1 MSRALSGGAYHWR
14 EYSIDELLP
23 PASGERAVAL
33 LLGCG
38 DAAEKPF
45 LVEAGYRPLG
55 VDVRQMRGGADVIAD
70 AHFLPLADAC
80 VDLVLSMQVFE
91 HLRAPW
97 LAAGEVARVL
107 RPGGCFI
114 GSVAF
119 LKPYHGSYFHMTH
132 EGVHQ
137 LLLQAGLA
145 TDRLFGAQSLIYS
158 LYGGMI
164 PVLGRRAKRRV
175 LGSIDRLLFAARTLT
190 WRLTRRKDPNAVSQ
204 RFDEDLPLSFRTFDK
219 LRFAPAVV
227 FRARKP
233 VPPPTPTA
241 RKHSGSSG

>member
-1 MSRALSGGAYHWR
+1 MPRPTRGGAYHWH
-14 EYSIDELLP
+14 EYGIDELLP
-23 PASGERAVAL
+23 AASGEHAVAL

-55 VDVRQMRGGADVIAD
+55 VDVRQMGKGADVIAD

-80 VDLVLSMQVFE
+80 VDVILSMQVFE

-97 LAAGEVARVL
+97 LAAEEVARVL
-107 RPGGCFI
+107 RPGGCFV

-137 LLLQAGLA
+137 LFLQAGLE
-145 TDRLFGAQSLIYS
+145 TDRLFGAQSLTYS

-164 PVLGRRAKRRV
+164 PILSQRAKRIV
-175 LGSIDRLLFAARTLT
+175 LGSIDKLLFAARTLA
-190 WRLTRRKDPNAVSQ
+190 WRLTRRKDPNASTQ
-204 RFDEDLPLSFRTFDK
+204 CFHEDLPLSFRTFDK

-227 FRARKP
+227 FRAQKP
-233 VPPPTPTA
+233 T
-241 RKHSGSSG
+241 RS